1 MSDAGRWLVTWSMA
15 YDDAEDETEV
25 VSMALASLEDA
36 IKHGDGATVFI
47 VEDTKTGTVSVLSTD
62 TVLGHTQNTII
73 NIDQSINYSPSI
85 TINAGGSSKRGKD
98 GKKGKDSK

>member
-1 MSDAGRWLVTWSMA
+1 MPDVGRWVVTWSMS

-36 IKHGDGATVFI
+36 VKHGDGATVFI
-47 VEDTKTGTVSVLSTD
+47 VEDTRTGRVSVLTSD
-62 TVLGHTQNTII
+62 VVLRRTQNTII
-73 NIDQSINYSPSI
+73 NIDQSINYAPSI
-85 TINAGGSSKRGKD
+85 TINAGGGSKRGKD